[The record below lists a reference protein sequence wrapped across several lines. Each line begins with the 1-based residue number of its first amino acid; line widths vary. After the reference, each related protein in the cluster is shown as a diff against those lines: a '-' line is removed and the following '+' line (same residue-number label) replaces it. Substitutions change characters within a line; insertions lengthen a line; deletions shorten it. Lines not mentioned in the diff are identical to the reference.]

1 MGKSKAMQ
9 SFGRRMDQLLER
21 IQRGVYLAE
30 LEARLRRGDPPGN
43 PMVEEFEKILADTM
57 PHMTEEE
64 RAELQK
70 IQLRAHQRGAELL
83 AEHDL
88 PVPGSDPKRP
98 N

>member
-9 SFGRRMDQLLER
+9 SYERRMEQHQEWTER
-21 IQRGVYLAE
+21 GEPLRVCE
-30 LEARLRRGDPPGN
+30 ERRRRGDPPGN
-43 PMVEEFEKILADTM
+43 PVLEEYEKILADTM

-64 RAELQK
+64 RAGVQK
-70 IQLRAHQRGAELL
+70 RRLLAHQKGAEWL
-83 AEHDL
+83 AEHGR